1 MECRDCNRYPPIM
14 TWHETKSMQQH
25 LEALLGLSARNRS
38 TARTDAVRN
47 GDGYRICELSLLSGG
62 RVIPATALIPEAPN
76 GTGILYCHAHGDRY
90 DIGRRELLEGRPAV
104 EPAFGPELA
113 RSGFTVL
120 CPDMPGFG
128 ERRHEGTESSLAKA
142 ALWRGETLLGMML
155 ADLMGALDILEAMPE
170 IESVGAFG
178 ISMGAT
184 LSYWLAALDQR
195 VSAVAHVC
203 AFSDIEPL
211 VASGA
216 HDLHGIYMTVPG
228 MLREIDMGDIAA
240 SIAPRPQFIAS
251 GGRDPLTPDTALA
264 PALAKVRD
272 AYRGG
277 GPLTV
282 LTLAETGHA
291 FAPEMRAA
299 VLAFLRDTVSGV
311 RQRPEV

>member
-25 LEALLGLSARNRS
+25 LEALLGLSARKRS

-120 CPDMPGFG
+120 CPDMPGVG
-128 ERRHEGTESSLAKA
+128 ERRHEGTES
-142 ALWRGETLLGMML
+142 
-155 ADLMGALDILEAMPE
+155 ALDILEAMPE

-203 AFSDIEPL
+203 AFSDIGPL

-216 HDLHGIYMTVPG
+216 HDLHGIYMVVPG